1 VDECK
6 PLVPGAEGV
15 SADHQCIAWC
25 NQLVRAA
32 VEALVVRCRLTVSQ
46 PVLKPPMVGAL
57 ETIIICK
64 LLSTF
69 AFSFNLRRYTLLD
82 VAEAAAATEHEH
94 NNGGIILDAAAR
106 RNVMAARLLPPLK
119 NPPEVGSASGSGGGG
134 WSKRVFGHDVTM
146 AAARLALEWT
156 PSVVPAMAAHAAVV
170 LILVLATSATAG
182 GAAAAAAASGG
193 EWSRAQEIMLAMLST
208 ATTIH

>member
-1 VDECK
+1 MDECK

-69 AFSFNLRRYTLLD
+69 AFSFNLRLYMMGT
-82 VAEAAAATEHEH
+82 TFC
-94 NNGGIILDAAAR
+94 I
-106 RNVMAARLLPPLK
+106 P
-119 NPPEVGSASGSGGGG
+119 
-134 WSKRVFGHDVTM
+134 
-146 AAARLALEWT
+146 
-156 PSVVPAMAAHAAVV
+156 
-170 LILVLATSATAG
+170 
-182 GAAAAAAASGG
+182 
-193 EWSRAQEIMLAMLST
+193 LST
-208 ATTIH
+208 TRCQVGATTGVALLQVGTPR